1 MWRMH
6 WGSAWAPGAASGG
19 AALGTPKAPPT
30 AWGGP
35 PRPCPTAGCGT
46 RCHPRVCLSFPAHS
60 HSPAHPC
67 TLSHTHPCTLSCNLG
82 TLTRPARSRPAS
94 HTRARS
100 CTPVHAVALPARSR
114 PAPRAV
120 ARTLQGLA
128 PSTCSCTSL
137 VLSPSPA
144 RPARRR
150 TLRTALH
157 TLHALNPALLAPA
170 RSRTLHVF
178 PHPSRALT
186 QPHVAVRAPGGG
198 AAQVCSPRPPLTGG
212 PASAAVC
219 LGRVRPGM
227 LRGAEH

>member
-1 MWRMH
+1 M
-6 WGSAWAPGAASGG
+6 ANASGLS
-19 AALGTPKAPPT
+19 LGPWRSVWGGRPQGSPHRLGGAPP
-30 AWGGP
+30 ALSP
-35 PRPCPTAGCGT
+35 LRVPVLPRPLAQPCTPTHA
-46 RCHPRVCLSFPAHS
+46 L
-60 HSPAHPC
+60 AHPPVHA
-67 TLSHTHPCTLSCNLG
+67 LAHLG
-82 TLTRPARSRPAS
+82 TLTRPARSRAAS
-94 HTRARS
+94 HPHARS
-100 CTPVHAVALPARSR
+100 CTPVHAVAHPARSR

-144 RPARRR
+144 RSARRR

-178 PHPSRALT
+178 PQPSRALT
-186 QPHVAVRAPGGG
+186 QPHVAVRAPGG

-212 PASAAVC
+212 PASATVLSRQGPA
-219 LGRVRPGM
+219 RD
-227 LRGAEH
+227 AAWS

>member
-6 WGSAWAPGAASGG
+6 WGSAWPPGAVSGG
-19 AALGTPKAPPT
+19 AALGTPKAPPA

-35 PRPCPTAGCGT
+35 PAPAPRLVRHPLSPLRVPVLPHPLTQPCTPVHALA
-46 RCHPRVCLSFPAHS
+46 HPPVHAL
-60 HSPAHPC
+60 AHPC
-67 TLSHTHPCTLSCNLG
+67 
-82 TLTRPARSRPAS
+82 TLTRPARSRTAS

-100 CTPVHAVALPARSR
+100 RTPVHAVAPPARSR

-128 PSTCSCTSL
+128 PSTCSCASL
-137 VLSPSPA
+137 VLSPSSA
-144 RPARRR
+144 RSARRR

-157 TLHALNPALLAPA
+157 TLHAPNPALLAPA
-170 RSRTLHVF
+170 RSRTLHAF
-178 PHPSRALT
+178 PHPSHAFT
-186 QPHVAVRAPGGG
+186 QPHVAVRAPGG
-198 AAQVCSPRPPLTGG
+198 AVHVCGPRPPLTGG
-212 PASAAVC
+212 PASATVC